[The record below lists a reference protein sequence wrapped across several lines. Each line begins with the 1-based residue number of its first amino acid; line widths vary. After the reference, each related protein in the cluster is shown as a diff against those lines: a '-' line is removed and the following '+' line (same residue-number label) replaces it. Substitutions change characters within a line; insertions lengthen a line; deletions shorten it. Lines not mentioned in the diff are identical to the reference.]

1 MELLCPG
8 FEDDIRG
15 TYLFFLPL
23 DLKREIREFYYF
35 VPENRIDHKG
45 RKTGIWNYYDDEGR
59 HVKSVTY
66 NRGIPITKW
75 SINYGNANVGH
86 PRRTGMGWLY
96 YKD

>member
-35 VPENRIDHKG
+35 VPENRRDRKG
-45 RKTGIWNYYDDEGR
+45 RKIGVWNYYDDEGR
-59 HVKSVTY
+59 LVKSLTY
-66 NRGIPITKW
+66 NKGVMTRKW
-75 SINYGNANVGH
+75 ILDREMRVN
-86 PRRTGMGWLY
+86 RRTCERFY
-96 YKD
+96 Y